1 MGDYDLHPYG
11 CGIQEVNFRGGDCG
25 VDTVRARG
33 VRGAEWIG
41 REPAARREELVE
53 GRDSRKA
60 EYVATNIY
68 INDGE
73 IICSSIKKIER
84 LLIEMN
90 TKLDALAAQ
99 VKANSDVIDS
109 AVLLINGIA
118 QKITEAGVDQ
128 VKLDALVAD
137 LNTHDATLAAAVA
150 ANTPV
155 APTP

>member
-1 MGDYDLHPYG
+1 M
-11 CGIQEVNFRGGDCG
+11 
-25 VDTVRARG
+25 
-33 VRGAEWIG
+33 
-41 REPAARREELVE
+41 
-53 GRDSRKA
+53 
-60 EYVATNIY
+60 ATNIY